1 MSSFSLAWEC
11 GSYDKYSQPV
21 EKHLEIATDVFI
33 GTVLEGKLEDSYSI
47 DLKLKVTLPIKGNL
61 KTEVE
66 LTTNSEPI
74 NDRFYIGGHYIVFL
88 YGSSK
93 IDFCNMILEVV
104 TPVNSLDELKEYVKR
119 KDIEG
124 TEKVGVVAKYLSNN
138 P

>member
-1 MSSFSLAWEC
+1 RPSGVGRAFRAPQCSMLRNNMKYFLSLFLICMSSFSLAWEC

-93 IDFCNMILEVV
+93 
-104 TPVNSLDELKEYVKR
+104 
-119 KDIEG
+119 
-124 TEKVGVVAKYLSNN
+124 
-138 P
+138 